1 MTAVLTGQGGLAAS
15 ATDTGTV
22 TTKKTT
28 PVLGLTLTNSASG
41 SLQQKASVTYVATG
55 VVSSNGAAEADAPD
69 FVDTFP
75 VGLTPGTATGTD
87 WSCTTTPATR
97 KVTCKWTGGSIAA
110 GTTLPAISI
119 PVTVGT
125 VTGGLT
131 DIGTLSSAN
140 ATPKSV
146 SATDYGEVVSLPALK
161 VALTDN
167 KTGDFTAGGTVTYAV
182 KASVSTSGGSEAD
195 DPVITDTFPA
205 DFSAVTSSGTDWTCV
220 QSGTKTTGFTETCT
234 WTGAVHAAG
243 SSYTTLTFKATVS
256 TGLAAKTVIDDSV
269 SVASDDAAGSTATD
283 YALVGSAPAPDLEIS
298 ASAPR
303 TAPENSA
310 YSLKVTTALGATGG
324 KATDDPSVALT
335 LPVDEK
341 FTAKPAPATWT
352 CSALTTTTRKTTCK
366 YKGTL
371 PVDPGKSMAQIAAS
385 VEGTAPGDYTALA
398 LISDTTNT
406 ATSASSV
413 VTVQVT
419 ADPVLALTAA
429 ATPTALSAGSSYT
442 LTLSPS
448 IKATGGATHHAPVL
462 KATLPT
468 GKGETFAAT
477 PTPADFT
484 CVRSNTTKTL
494 TCTEKTAVIAAGS
507 SLGTVVATVDTTVA
521 GTPLTTTAALSDATD
536 HATTVTA
543 TAKVDVTAVPKF
555 ALTAAA
561 TPTALSAGSSYT
573 VTLTPSTKATG
584 GPTHHAPVLK
594 ATLPAGE
601 TFAAAPT
608 PADFTCVL
616 SNTTKTLT
624 CTEKTAAIAAGS
636 SLGTVVATVD
646 TTVAGTPLTTTA
658 ALSDA
663 TDHATTVTATA
674 KVDVTAVPKFAL
686 TAAATPTALS
696 AGSSY
701 TVTLTP
707 STKATGGPT
716 HHAPVLKATLPA
728 GETFAAAPTPADFT
742 CVLSNTTK
750 TLTCTEKTAAIAA
763 GSSLGTVVATVDTTV
778 AGTPLT
784 TTAALSD
791 ATDHATTVTAT
802 AKVDVTAVPK
812 FALTAAATP
821 TALSAGS
828 SYTVTLTPSTK
839 ATGGPTHHA
848 PVLKATL
855 PAGETFAAAPTP
867 ADFTC
872 VLSNTTKTL
881 TCTEKTAAIAAG
893 SSLGTVVATVDTTV
907 AGTPLTTTAALSDA
921 TDHATT
927 VTATAKVDVTAVP
940 KFALT
945 AAATPTALSA
955 GSSYTVTLTPSTKAT
970 GGPTHHAP
978 VLKATLPAGETFA
991 AAPTP
996 ADFTCVLSNTTKT
1009 LTCTEKTAAIA
1020 AGSSLGTVVAT
1031 VDTTVAGTPLTT
1043 TAALSDAT
1051 DHATTVTATAKV
1063 DVTAVPK
1070 FALTAA
1076 ATPTALSAGSSYTVT
1091 LTPSTKA
1098 TGGPTH
1104 HAPVLKATLPAG
1116 ETFAAAPTPADFTCV
1131 LSNTTKTLTCTEKTA
1146 AIAAGSSLG
1155 TVVATVDTT
1164 VAGTPLTTTAAL
1176 SDATDHATTVTAT
1189 AKVDVT
1195 AVPVL
1200 GLTAAATPTQAEV
1213 GTSYTLILTPSVT
1226 GSAYH
1231 HSKLTDTLPTGE
1243 TFAAP
1248 LPTITGWTCALS
1260 SGTKTL
1266 TCTSTTDS
1274 GLKPVKVVVD
1284 VAATA
1289 ATGVHTDSATLSD
1302 ATDGASPVTKTST
1315 VTVTSVPVLGLST
1328 SGTPAQAEVG
1338 TSYTLT
1344 LTPSVTGTAYH
1355 HSKLIVTLPSG
1366 ETFAPLST
1374 ITGWSCGLSDGTA
1387 ILTCTST
1394 TDSGL
1399 KPVTVTVDV
1408 SPSALTGAHTTTAT
1422 LSDATDSATPVT
1434 KTAAVTVT
1442 NVPVLGLTTSGT
1454 PAQAEVG
1461 TSYTLTLTPSVTG
1474 TAYHHSKLIVTL
1486 PTGETFAPLPTITGW
1501 SCGLSGGTA
1510 TLTCTSATD
1519 SGLKTVTVT
1528 VEISPSALAGV
1539 DTTTATLSDATDGAT
1554 PVSKTASVTVTS
1566 VPVLGLTS
1574 SGTPA
1579 QAEVGT
1585 SYTLTLTPTVTGTAY
1600 HHSKLTATLPTG
1612 ETFAPLPTITGWSC
1626 GLSGGTET
1634 ITCTSTTDSGLKP
1647 VTVTVDVSPSAETG
1661 AHTTTATLSDATDS
1675 ATPVTK
1681 TASVTVTNVPVLGLS
1696 TSGTPAQAEVGTSYT
1711 LTLTPTVT
1719 GTAYHRSKLIVTLP
1733 TGETFAPLST
1743 ITGWSCALSDGT
1755 ATLTCTSA
1763 TDSGLKTVTVTVDV
1777 GATAATGINTTTATL
1792 SDATDS
1798 ATPVT
1803 KTASVTVTAVP
1814 ELGLS
1819 TSGTPALAEV
1829 GTSYT
1834 LTLTPS
1840 VTGTAYHHST
1850 LIVTLPTGETFAP
1863 LPTITGWSCGLSGGT
1878 ATLTCTSTTDSGLK
1892 TVTVTVEISP
1902 SALAGVDTTTATLS
1916 DATDGATPV
1925 SKTASVTVTSVPV
1938 LGLSSSGTPAQ
1949 AEVGTSY
1956 TLTLTPTVTG
1966 TAYHHS
1972 KLTATLPTGETFA
1985 PLPTITGWS
1994 CGLSG
1999 GTATI
2004 TCTSTTDSGLKPVT
2018 VTVDV
2023 SPSAETGAH
2032 TTTATL
2038 SDATDSAT
2046 PVTKTASV
2054 TVTNVPVLGLSTSG
2068 TPAQAEVGTSYTL
2081 TLTPS
2086 VNGTAYHHSELT
2098 VTLPTGETFA
2108 PLPTITGWSCGLS
2121 GGTAIL
2127 TCTSTTDSGLKAV
2140 TVTGDV
2146 AATAET
2152 GVHTTTATLSDATDG
2167 ATPVTKTASVTVTA
2181 VPVLGLTTS
2190 GTPAQAEVG
2199 TSYTLTLTPTVTG
2212 TAYHHSTLTVT
2223 LPTGETFAPL
2233 VTITGWSCGLS
2244 DGTKTLTCTST
2255 TDSGLKPV
2263 KVTVNVAAT
2272 AETGAHTTT
2281 ATLSD
2286 ATDSATAVT
2295 KTATATVTNV
2305 PTLGLGISGTPAQ
2318 AEVGTS
2324 YTLTLTPSVTGT
2336 AYHHSTLTATLPAG
2350 ETFAALAT
2358 ITGWT
2363 CGLSDGTKIL
2373 TCTSTSDSDLKTVKV
2388 AVDISP
2394 SADAGAHTTTAT
2406 LSDATDGATP
2416 VTKTAAVT
2424 VTAVPVLGLTASGTP
2439 TQAEVGTSY
2448 TLTLTPTVTGTAYH
2462 HSTLTVTLPTGETF
2476 APLVT
2481 ITGWSC
2487 GLSDGTKTLT
2497 CTSTT
2502 DSGLKPVKVTV
2513 NVAATAETGAH
2524 TTTATLSDAT
2534 DSATA
2539 VTKTATATVTNVPVL
2554 GLMAS
2559 GTPALAEVGTSYTLT
2574 LTPSVT
2580 GTAYHHSKLTVTLPP
2595 GETFAPLSTITGWSC
2610 ALSDGTRILTCTS
2623 TTDSGLKPVKV
2634 TVDISSSAGAGAH
2647 TTTATLS
2654 DATDGAAPL
2663 TKTTTVTV
2671 TAVPVLSL
2679 TTSGTPSGALAG
2691 SSYTLTLSPGTT
2703 VAGGPADHVPT
2714 LTATLP
2720 AGETFTSTPSPAGW
2734 TCGLFNGTRTLTC
2747 VSTHSTPIAAG
2758 SSLGSVT
2765 AGVSIASGAS
2775 GSLTM
2780 NATLADATDKASPA
2794 TASATVTVN
2803 SPPSPPPG
2811 PAPQFGY
2818 RLAGSDGGVFAYGD
2832 ASFLGSM
2839 ISRHQVPSAP
2849 IVGIANNSTGNGYWL
2864 VGSDGSIYTFG
2875 NAQNF
2880 GSIQSAGITLDKP
2893 IVGIADTPDGG
2904 GYWLVASD
2912 GGVFAFGDAGFYG
2925 NTYTLGIENQLDKPV
2940 AGIAD
2945 TPTGH
2950 GYWLVAQD
2958 GGVFAFGNAGFFGN
2972 TYTLGIEDQLDKP
2985 VVGIAATPSG
2995 KGYWLAAADGGVFS
3009 FGSAPF
3015 EGNTYTVHIEDQLQG
3030 PVVGISA
3037 MPTGGGYWLGATDG
3051 GVFAFGSAP
3060 FLGNT
3065 YTTGIE
3071 DQLNGPI
3078 NGFGFAP

>member
-1 MTAVLTGQGGLAAS
+1 MNIAINPTASVLKTASGVTVPAYSYVVAVTPLGAAQQVISGTLPSDYYLLKSDPTWLTPNTEVPKDMSFGWAASTGATNDIHEVRDVQIRPLTTMGGRFGLALSDSAAGVLVKTASVTYTAHPSVSSSGGTQSAAPRLITTFPTGITPKTASGTNWTCTISGQTVTCTYTGSLPIAAGTSLPTVAITATVTSTATSGAKSVTAVLTGQGGLAAS

-855 PAGETFAAAPTP
+855 PAGETFAATPTP

-1510 TLTCTSATD
+1510 TLTCTSTTD

-1925 SKTASVTVTSVPV
+1925 SKTASVTVTNGPGARPQQLRHPGPGRGGHQLHTHTDPDGDRHRLPPLRADGDPADRRDLRPAPDHHRVELRAVRRHSDPHLHLHDR
-1938 LGLSSSGTPAQ
+1938 LGPEGCD
-1949 AEVGTSY
+1949 GHR
-1956 TLTLTPTVTG
+1956 G
-1966 TAYHHS
+1966 R
-1972 KLTATLPTGETFA
+1972 
-1985 PLPTITGWS
+1985 
-1994 CGLSG
+1994 G
-1999 GTATI
+1999 G
-2004 TCTSTTDSGLKPVT
+2004 DSGDGGSHHHGHPLGRHRRRHPG
-2018 VTVDV
+2018 DQ
-2023 SPSAETGAH
+2023 
-2032 TTTATL
+2032 
-2038 SDATDSAT
+2038 DS
-2046 PVTKTASV
+2046 
-2054 TVTNVPVLGLSTSG
+2054 
-2068 TPAQAEVGTSYTL
+2068 VG
-2081 TLTPS
+2081 
-2086 VNGTAYHHSELT
+2086 
-2098 VTLPTGETFA
+2098 
-2108 PLPTITGWSCGLS
+2108 
-2121 GGTAIL
+2121 
-2127 TCTSTTDSGLKAV
+2127 D
-2140 TVTGDV
+2140 
-2146 AATAET
+2146 
-2152 GVHTTTATLSDATDG
+2152 
-2167 ATPVTKTASVTVTA
+2167 
-2181 VPVLGLTTS
+2181 
-2190 GTPAQAEVG
+2190 
-2199 TSYTLTLTPTVTG
+2199 
-2212 TAYHHSTLTVT
+2212 
-2223 LPTGETFAPL
+2223 
-2233 VTITGWSCGLS
+2233 S
-2244 DGTKTLTCTST
+2244 DGRPGARSHHLGHPGPGRGGHQLHTH
-2255 TDSGLKPV
+2255 TD
-2263 KVTVNVAAT
+2263 A
-2272 AETGAHTTT
+2272 
-2281 ATLSD
+2281 
-2286 ATDSATAVT
+2286 
-2295 KTATATVTNV
+2295 
-2305 PTLGLGISGTPAQ
+2305 
-2318 AEVGTS
+2318 
-2324 YTLTLTPSVTGT
+2324 
-2336 AYHHSTLTATLPAG
+2336 
-2350 ETFAALAT
+2350 
-2358 ITGWT
+2358 
-2363 CGLSDGTKIL
+2363 DG
-2373 TCTSTSDSDLKTVKV
+2373 DW
-2388 AVDISP
+2388 
-2394 SADAGAHTTTAT
+2394 H
-2406 LSDATDGATP
+2406 
-2416 VTKTAAVT
+2416 
-2424 VTAVPVLGLTASGTP
+2424 
-2439 TQAEVGTSY
+2439 
-2448 TLTLTPTVTGTAYH
+2448 
-2462 HSTLTVTLPTGETF
+2462 
-2476 APLVT
+2476 
-2481 ITGWSC
+2481 
-2487 GLSDGTKTLT
+2487 
-2497 CTSTT
+2497 
-2502 DSGLKPVKVTV
+2502 
-2513 NVAATAETGAH
+2513 
-2524 TTTATLSDAT
+2524 
-2534 DSATA
+2534 
-2539 VTKTATATVTNVPVL
+2539 
-2554 GLMAS
+2554 
-2559 GTPALAEVGTSYTLT
+2559 
-2574 LTPSVT
+2574 
-2580 GTAYHHSKLTVTLPP
+2580 
-2595 GETFAPLSTITGWSC
+2595 
-2610 ALSDGTRILTCTS
+2610 R
-2623 TTDSGLKPVKV
+2623 
-2634 TVDISSSAGAGAH
+2634 
-2647 TTTATLS
+2647 
-2654 DATDGAAPL
+2654 
-2663 TKTTTVTV
+2663 
-2671 TAVPVLSL
+2671 
-2679 TTSGTPSGALAG
+2679 
-2691 SSYTLTLSPGTT
+2691 LSPLH
-2703 VAGGPADHVPT
+2703 AD
-2714 LTATLP
+2714 
-2720 AGETFTSTPSPAGW
+2720 
-2734 TCGLFNGTRTLTC
+2734 
-2747 VSTHSTPIAAG
+2747 
-2758 SSLGSVT
+2758 
-2765 AGVSIASGAS
+2765 
-2775 GSLTM
+2775 
-2780 NATLADATDKASPA
+2780 
-2794 TASATVTVN
+2794 
-2803 SPPSPPPG
+2803 
-2811 PAPQFGY
+2811 
-2818 RLAGSDGGVFAYGD
+2818 
-2832 ASFLGSM
+2832 
-2839 ISRHQVPSAP
+2839 RHP
-2849 IVGIANNSTGNGYWL
+2849 
-2864 VGSDGSIYTFG
+2864 
-2875 NAQNF
+2875 
-2880 GSIQSAGITLDKP
+2880 
-2893 IVGIADTPDGG
+2893 
-2904 GYWLVASD
+2904 
-2912 GGVFAFGDAGFYG
+2912 
-2925 NTYTLGIENQLDKPV
+2925 
-2940 AGIAD
+2940 
-2945 TPTGH
+2945 
-2950 GYWLVAQD
+2950 
-2958 GGVFAFGNAGFFGN
+2958 
-2972 TYTLGIEDQLDKP
+2972 
-2985 VVGIAATPSG
+2985 
-2995 KGYWLAAADGGVFS
+2995 ADGGDLRPAGDHHRMELRALRWHKDPHLHLDDRLGLEARKGHGERGGHS
-3009 FGSAPF
+3009 GDRGPHHHGHPLGCHRQCHRGDQDSHGHSDQCPNARPWDFGHP
-3015 EGNTYTVHIEDQLQG
+3015 GPGRGGHQLHTHTD
-3030 PVVGISA
+3030 PVSHRHRL
-3037 MPTGGGYWLGATDG
+3037 PPLDLDG
-3051 GVFAFGSAP
+3051 DPAGR
-3060 FLGNT
+3060 
-3065 YTTGIE
+3065 
-3071 DQLNGPI
+3071 
-3078 NGFGFAP
+3078 